1 MFNPQNSRLNL
12 ISFESTIVRILNHQI
27 LNYQDLEV
35 ILNYMPEEYPGIDSM
50 NLEIAQNKIIDFIR
64 NETRKAGVSG
74 AVVGISGGIDSALAA
89 TLTVKALGKDK
100 VLGIH
105 MPESGLTPYED
116 SKDARVLA
124 DWLEIEFQTIDISG
138 IISAFMAAVPESESA
153 DRLSMGNLK
162 ARTRMSLL
170 YFHAN
175 RMNRMVIGT
184 GNKTEI
190 LLGYFTK
197 YGDGGVDL
205 EPIGGLYKTE
215 VWELSRRLGIP
226 EPLITKKPSA
236 GLWAGQTDEAELGIS
251 YVKVDEVLKMLERN
265 EDPEV
270 IQSTLKIS
278 VEQLNSVKRRIE
290 RSEHKRNAPPQAF

>member
-1 MFNPQNSRLNL
+1 
-12 ISFESTIVRILNHQI
+12 
-27 LNYQDLEV
+27 
-35 ILNYMPEEYPGIDSM
+35 MPEEYPGIDSM
-50 NLEIAQNKIIDFIR
+50 NLEIAQNRIIDFIR
-64 NETRKAGVSG
+64 NETRKADVSG

-105 MPESGLTPYED
+105 MPESGLTPSED
-116 SKDARVLA
+116 SKDAKALA
-124 DWLEIEFQTIDISG
+124 DWLETEFRTIDISG
-138 IISAFMAAVPESESA
+138 IISAFMAAVPESDSA

-162 ARTRMSLL
+162 ARVRMSLL

-175 RMNRMVIGT
+175 RMNRIVIGT

-251 YVKVDEVLKMLERN
+251 YVKVDEVLKMIEQN
-265 EDPEV
+265 KDPEA
-270 IQSTLKIS
+270 IQSTLEVS
-278 VEQLNSVKRRIE
+278 AEQLNSVMKRIQS
-290 RSEHKRNAPPQAF
+290 SEHKRKAPPQAFL

>member
-1 MFNPQNSRLNL
+1 M
-12 ISFESTIVRILNHQI
+12 
-27 LNYQDLEV
+27 DLEK
-35 ILNYMPEEYPGIDSM
+35 
-50 NLEIAQNKIIDFIR
+50 AQNRIIDFIR
-64 NETRKAGVSG
+64 NETGKAGVKG
-74 AVVGISGGIDSALAA
+74 VVVGISGGIDSALTA
-89 TLTVKALGKDK
+89 TLAVKALGKDR

-105 MPESGLTPYED
+105 MPESSLTPAADSED
-116 SKDARVLA
+116 AKTLA
-124 DWLEIEFQTIDISG
+124 DWLGIEYRTIDISG
-138 IISAFMAAVPESESA
+138 IVSAFMAAVPESEAA
-153 DRLSMGNLK
+153 DRLTRGNLK

-175 RMNRMVIGT
+175 QLNHMVIGT

-190 LLGYFTK
+190 LLGYYTK

-251 YVKVDEVLKMLERN
+251 YVKVDEVLRMLE
-265 EDPEV
+265 EGVGTD
-270 IQSTLKIS
+270 KILTAIGVS
-278 VEQLNSVKRRIE
+278 AEQLSSVTRRIE
-290 RSEHKRNAPPQAF
+290 RNEHKRKAPPVPELY

>member
-1 MFNPQNSRLNL
+1 
-12 ISFESTIVRILNHQI
+12 
-27 LNYQDLEV
+27 
-35 ILNYMPEEYPGIDSM
+35 MPEEYPGIDSM
-50 NLEIAQNKIIDFIR
+50 NLEIAQNRIIDFIR
-64 NETRKAGVSG
+64 NETRKADVSG

-105 MPESGLTPYED
+105 MPESGLTSSED
-116 SKDARVLA
+116 SKDAKALA
-124 DWLEIEFQTIDISG
+124 DWLEIEFRTIDISG
-138 IISAFMAAVPESESA
+138 IISAFMAAVPESDSA

-162 ARTRMSLL
+162 ARVRMSLL

-175 RMNRMVIGT
+175 RMNRIVIGT

-251 YVKVDEVLKMLERN
+251 YVKVDEVLKMLEQN
-265 EDPEV
+265 EDPET
-270 IQSTLKIS
+270 IQSTLEVS
-278 VEQLNSVKRRIE
+278 AEQLNSVMKRIQS
-290 RSEHKRNAPPQAF
+290 SEHKRKAPPQAFLKKA

>member
-1 MFNPQNSRLNL
+1 
-12 ISFESTIVRILNHQI
+12 

-35 ILNYMPEEYPGIDSM
+35 ILSYMPEEYPGIDSM
-50 NLEIAQNKIIDFIR
+50 NLEIAQNRIIDFIR
-64 NETRKAGVSG
+64 NETRKAGVNG

-89 TLTVKALGKDK
+89 ALTVKALGKDK

-105 MPESGLTPYED
+105 MPESGLTPAED
-116 SKDARVLA
+116 SKDAKTLA
-124 DWLEIEFQTIDISG
+124 DWLGIEFQTIDISG
-138 IISAFMAAVPESESA
+138 IISAFMAAVPESKSA
-153 DRLSMGNLK
+153 DRLSLGNLK
-162 ARTRMSLL
+162 ARVRMSLL

-197 YGDGGVDL
+197 YGDGGVDI

-236 GLWAGQTDEAELGIS
+236 GLWTGQTDEAELGIS
-251 YVKVDEVLKMLERN
+251 YIKVDEVLKMLEQN
-265 EDPEV
+265 EDPEA
-270 IQSTLKIS
+270 IRSTLEVS
-278 VEQLNSVKRRIE
+278 AEQLNSVTKRIE
-290 RSEHKRNAPPQAF
+290 RSEHKRKAPPQAFLKMA

>member
-1 MFNPQNSRLNL
+1 MIHNFQELKSM
-12 ISFESTIVRILNHQI
+12 
-27 LNYQDLEV
+27 YLEK
-35 ILNYMPEEYPGIDSM
+35 
-50 NLEIAQNKIIDFIR
+50 AQNRIIDFIR
-64 NETRKAGVSG
+64 DETGKAGVSG
-74 AVVGISGGIDSALAA
+74 IVVGISGGIDSALTA
-89 TLTVKALGKDK
+89 TLAVKAMGKDR

-105 MPESGLTPYED
+105 MPESNLTPAADSED
-116 SKDARVLA
+116 AKTLA
-124 DWLEIEFQTIDISG
+124 DWLGIEYRTIDISG

-153 DRLSMGNLK
+153 DRLTRGNLK

-175 RMNRMVIGT
+175 RLNRMVIGT

-190 LLGYFTK
+190 LLGYYTK

-251 YVKVDEVLKMLERN
+251 YVKVDEVLRMIE
-265 EDPEV
+265 EGVEPE
-270 IQSTLKIS
+270 KILNKTGIS
-278 VEQLNSVKRRIE
+278 AEQLGSVSRRIG
-290 RSEHKRNAPPQAF
+290 RNEHKRKAPPVPELY

>member
-1 MFNPQNSRLNL
+1 
-12 ISFESTIVRILNHQI
+12 
-27 LNYQDLEV
+27 
-35 ILNYMPEEYPGIDSM
+35 M
-50 NLEIAQNKIIDFIR
+50 NLEIAQNRIIDFIR
-64 NETRKAGVSG
+64 NETLKAGVNG

-105 MPESGLTPYED
+105 MPESGLTPSED
-116 SKDARVLA
+116 SKDAQVLA
-124 DWLEIEFQTIDISG
+124 NWLGIEFQTIDISG
-138 IISAFMAAVPESESA
+138 IISAFMAAAVMEKESA
-153 DRLSMGNLK
+153 DKLSMGNLK
-162 ARTRMSLL
+162 ARIRMSLL

-175 RMNRMVIGT
+175 QMNRMVIGT

-215 VWELSRRLGIP
+215 VWELSRRLGVP
-226 EPLITKKPSA
+226 ESLITKKPSA

-251 YVKVDEVLKMLERN
+251 YLKVDEVLKKLEQN
-265 EDPEV
+265 EDPET
-270 IQSTLKIS
+270 ILKTLGIS
-278 VEQLNSVKRRIE
+278 AEQLNSVMNRIKRN
-290 RSEHKRNAPPQAF
+290 EHKRNAPPAPSI